1 MFVRTLNAHHFC
13 IHCVQK
19 TAQQKFKEDGEKGR
33 AAYSGRLDAA
43 KKKLTTKIN
52 QIKENLPDFSKLST
66 DYKEEYEKFAEEL
79 MSDKSIKELVEF

>member
-1 MFVRTLNAHHFC
+1 M
-13 IHCVQK
+13 QK

-33 AAYSGRLDAA
+33 DAYYARLDAA

-52 QIKENLPDFSKLST
+52 QIKENLPDFSKLNT